1 MANISQEWINKEE
14 WESLSNMIE
23 ATIEE
28 AKTKGEKSMKNNG
41 LSLIDKGGI
50 LGGVPIKKLA
60 LDGKEIPGQTGIK
73 HIVSD
78 RRGFKIVTVAFSV
91 PDKAP
96 LAERDPREVYVE
108 YEFNKIRSRVYKL
121 YNRVI
126 YGVLR
131 GSEEVAKEMGGLT
144 VGYSEYGINKISLM
158 TDIANFAFK
167 THPRILWGITEKDI
181 KRTGDPTLEF
191 MGVDNK
197 NNAHCPVCGVLEGDI
212 HKPFC
217 SVGAGVYCG

>member
-1 MANISQEWINKEE
+1 METITQEMIDEGWENFSNKIEE
-14 WESLSNMIE
+14 
-23 ATIEE
+23 TIEK
-28 AKTKGEKSMKNNG
+28 AKAKGENMKNNG
-41 LSLIDKGGI
+41 LSLITASYDI
-50 LGGVPIKKLA
+50 LNGRDVKALA

-73 HIVSD
+73 GVVSD
-78 RRGFKIVTVAFSV
+78 RRGFKIVTVTFNV

-121 YNRVI
+121 YDRVI

-144 VGYSEYGINKISLM
+144 ISFSRQGRINKTTLM

-191 MGVDNK
+191 RGVDNK
-197 NNAHCPVCGVLEGDI
+197 NNAHCPVCGALEGDI

-217 SVGAGVYCG
+217 SGIGDYCG

>member
-1 MANISQEWINKEE
+1 METITQEMIDEGWENFSNK
-14 WESLSNMIE
+14 
-23 ATIEE
+23 IEE
-28 AKTKGEKSMKNNG
+28 TFEKAKLKKETKMENHR
-41 LSLIDKGGI
+41 LSLIEVNGFLLSGTPKQT
-50 LGGVPIKKLA
+50 LLA
-60 LDGKEIPGQTGIK
+60 LDGKEIPGQVGIRQ
-73 HIVSD
+73 IASD
-78 RRGFKIVTVAFSV
+78 RRGFKIVTVTFNV

-191 MGVDNK
+191 RGVDNK
-197 NNAHCPVCGVLEGDI
+197 NNAHCPVCGALEGDI

-217 SVGAGVYCG
+217 SGIGDYCG

>member
-1 MANISQEWINKEE
+1 METITEEWIEEE
-14 WESLSNMIE
+14 WRNLANK
-23 ATIEE
+23 IEE
-28 AKTKGEKSMKNNG
+28 TLEERAKTKGENMENNG
-41 LSLIDKGGI
+41 LSLITASYDI
-50 LGGVPIKKLA
+50 LSGRDVKKLA
-60 LDGKEIPGQTGIK
+60 LDGKEIPGQVGIRQ
-73 HIVSD
+73 IASD
-78 RRGFKIVTVAFSV
+78 RRGFKIVTVTFNV

-191 MGVDNK
+191 RGVDNK
-197 NNAHCPVCGVLEGDI
+197 NNAHCPVCGALEGDI

-217 SVGAGVYCG
+217 SGIGDYCG

>member
-1 MANISQEWINKEE
+1 
-14 WESLSNMIE
+14 
-23 ATIEE
+23 
-28 AKTKGEKSMKNNG
+28 MKNNG
-41 LSLIDKGGI
+41 LSLITASYDI
-50 LGGVPIKKLA
+50 LSGRDVKKLA

-73 HIVSD
+73 GVVSD
-78 RRGFKIVTVAFSV
+78 RRGFKIVTVTFNV

-167 THPRILWGITEKDI
+167 THPRILWSITEKDI

-191 MGVDNK
+191 RGVGKDK
-197 NNAHCPVCGVLEGDI
+197 NVKHCPVCGVLVGDI

-217 SVGAGVYCG
+217 SGIGDYCG